1 MNYKPLLI
9 GVATVVGVAHL
20 GVLGH
25 LVLLLREDSKVV
37 MPSINLPTGP
47 YSSYKVNVSKQGY
60 QLQYNANDPKVL
72 RSKRVLDLDQTRSNK
87 GGFLNR

>member
-25 LVLLLREDSKVV
+25 LVLLLREGLKSRDAVHKFTYRTVLVV
-37 MPSINLPTGP
+37 
-47 YSSYKVNVSKQGY
+47 Q
-60 QLQYNANDPKVL
+60 
-72 RSKRVLDLDQTRSNK
+72 SKR
-87 GGFLNR
+87 

>member
-9 GVATVVGVAHL
+9 GVFTVVGVAHL

-47 YSSYKVNVSKQGY
+47 YSSYKVNVDKQGY

-72 RSKRVLDLDQTRSNK
+72 RSKRVLDLDQTRSSK
-87 GGFLNR
+87 GGF

>member
-37 MPSINLPTGP
+37 MPSINLPALT
-47 YSSYKVNVSKQGY
+47 YMLHEDQIV
-60 QLQYNANDPKVL
+60 LQ
-72 RSKRVLDLDQTRSNK
+72 SKR
-87 GGFLNR
+87 